1 MFKVLS
7 TEQQDARFR
16 ESLKVVPVH
25 NTSARIVP
33 SENPDEL
40 ELHVTL
46 LYSGA
51 LMTTIQRVLK
61 LRSSKTYILDGIGKM
76 VYESV
81 DGRKTFEQLI
91 DEFSAS
97 QKLTFF
103 ESRALLGKYFQDLTK
118 RGVIVATL
126 PQQAH

>member
-1 MFKVLS
+1 MFKVIS

-16 ESLKVVPVH
+16 ESLQVVPVH
-25 NTSARIVP
+25 NDGARIVS

-40 ELHVTL
+40 ELQVTL
-46 LYSGA
+46 RYSGA
-51 LMTTIQRVLK
+51 LMTTLQRVLH
-61 LRSSKTYILDGIGKM
+61 LRQTKTYILDDLGKM

-91 DEFSAS
+91 DEFSER

-126 PQQAH
+126 PQKAH